1 MNDAIV
7 TQNGVADAPAVLVVE
22 DEAIIRMMLVDELED
37 AGIAVIEADGA
48 DAAVAIMS
56 NGATIRAVVTDV
68 RMPGT
73 MDGLGLAAWMRD
85 GAPGVPIIITAGFAT
100 EPQCQSINPAITHVV
115 RKPYRPGEVTRL
127 LTALLTDPAA

>member
-1 MNDAIV
+1 MNVEIAMK
-7 TQNGVADAPAVLVVE
+7 NGIADAPTVLVVE

-37 AGIAVIEADGA
+37 AGIAAIEAESA

-56 NGATIRAVVTDV
+56 NGAMIRAVVTDV

-85 GAPGVPIIITAGFAT
+85 RAPDVPIIITTGFAT
-100 EPQCQSINPAITHVV
+100 QPDCQSINPAITRIVL
-115 RKPYRPGEVTRL
+115 KPYKPRDVVSL
-127 LTALLTDPAA
+127 VAALLS

>member
-1 MNDAIV
+1 MNEAIV
-7 TQNGVADAPAVLVVE
+7 TQNGVANAPAVLVVE

-56 NGATIRAVVTDV
+56 NGATIRAVVTDI

-73 MDGLGLAAWMRD
+73 MDGLGLAVWMRHQ
-85 GAPGVPIIITAGFAT
+85 APRIPIIITSGVVT
-100 EPQCQSINPAITHVV
+100 EAECEGINPAIKRVIS
-115 RKPYRPGEVTRL
+115 KPYSAKKVA
-127 LTALLTDPAA
+127 ALVVALFI

>member
-1 MNDAIV
+1 MNVEI
-7 TQNGVADAPAVLVVE
+7 TTKNGVGNAAAVLVVE

-37 AGIAVIEADGA
+37 AGIAVIEAEGA
-48 DAAVAIMS
+48 DAAAAIMS

-85 GAPGVPIIITAGFAT
+85 RAPGVPIIITSGVAT
-100 EPQCQSINPAITHVV
+100 ESDCEAINPSIKRVIS
-115 RKPYRPGEVTRL
+115 KPYSAKIVVGLIV
-127 LTALLTDPAA
+127 ALLS

>member
-1 MNDAIV
+1 MNVEIV

-48 DAAVAIMS
+48 DAAIAILS
-56 NGATIRAVVTDV
+56 SGATICAVITDV

-73 MDGLGLAAWMRD
+73 MDGLGLAAWMRHH
-85 GAPGVPIIITAGFAT
+85 VPRLPIFITSGNVT
-100 EPQCQSINPAITHVV
+100 ESDCEAINPAIKGVIS
-115 RKPYRPGEVTRL
+115 KPYSAIKVASL
-127 LTALLTDPAA
+127 LASLLS